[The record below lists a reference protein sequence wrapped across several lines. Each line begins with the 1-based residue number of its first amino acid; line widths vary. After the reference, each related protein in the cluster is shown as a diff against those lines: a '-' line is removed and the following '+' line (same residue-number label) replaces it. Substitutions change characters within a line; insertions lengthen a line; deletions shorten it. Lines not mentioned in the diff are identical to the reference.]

1 MGFRKKCSLELC
13 WPFETTPCQCVAC
26 GHWHDAPGECLTV
39 LHTSLLAVLMRHSQA
54 QLKTWLE
61 GAARKSRLVSAIK
74 LAANYL
80 VWLFLSFEWLI
91 CSTEYCLCAHVSALY
106 RGNIYIFFSFIL
118 FIFDSQFSNHN
129 LYLLNSTFITQICTS
144 ITHRIFTVLR
154 HCCFILLVLI
164 CAGHCGPRSI

>member
-13 WPFETTPCQCVAC
+13 WTFETTPCQCVAC

-61 GAARKSRLVSAIK
+61 GVASKSRLVPAIK

-80 VWLFLSFEWLI
+80 VWLFFFFWMVNLFHRMLSVCTCECFVQRK
-91 CSTEYCLCAHVSALY
+91 YF
-106 RGNIYIFFSFIL
+106 FFSFIL
-118 FIFDSQFSNHN
+118 FIFDSQFSNRN

-144 ITHRIFTVLR
+144 ITHRIFIVLR
-154 HCCFILLVLI
+154 QGCFILLVFI